1 MLRQASG
8 TLNPGSLQTDG
19 QGHECLPA
27 AAQPHFPYGA
37 EILAWTSVLGNK
49 IHTMAASAAAGQPDP
64 DPPCPSGLRL
74 LSQREYS
81 PHPASVSAFFFFFAP
96 FMLWF
101 LPGGWPRRLGRI
113 IKLCGVQNASEQKT
127 SGWREPGSFRV
138 LLPSCPNQDSKA
150 QRG

>member
-8 TLNPGSLQTDG
+8 TLNPGSLNTDG
-19 QGHECLPA
+19 QGYECPPA

-64 DPPCPSGLRL
+64 PCPSGLRL

-81 PHPASVSAFFFFFAP
+81 PHPASVSAFFFFAP

-113 IKLCGVQNASEQKT
+113 IKLCGVQNASEHKT
-127 SGWREPGSFRV
+127 SGWREPGSFGGP
-138 LLPSCPNQDSKA
+138 LPSCPNQDSKA
-150 QRG
+150 QRR